1 MNTNES
7 GSLDSAHTSVPIE
20 LSAFDT
26 VKEAVFAAAG
36 DSHETRQALL
46 ACDEALSNLVYYSGA
61 SSLDFACRTD
71 GDRLSVS
78 FSDNGVPFDS
88 TAAISENK
96 EFEQLDNGG
105 MGLNLIRR
113 CVSSMRYERKEDRNI
128 LTLFFPLTP
137 SSEHLDPEHP
147 GEPPAEI

>member
-7 GSLDSAHTSVPIE
+7 GSLDAAHTSVPIE

-78 FSDNGVPFDS
+78 FSDNGVPFDP

-128 LTLFFPLTP
+128 LTLFFPLPP
-137 SSEHLDPEHP
+137 SS
-147 GEPPAEI
+147 